1 MASPLVNYAS
11 RVLSVDQE
19 SNSFVAIVGLNK
31 AADMKIS
38 DAMMHAWNGCPQLR
52 AAVDE
57 DDMEVLPECNLLRLR
72 HVCHIRDS
80 RAHTLIRPS
89 PAEQC
94 CTQGACLPLTPTTF
108 LRTRLHPS
116 TRTLRKLASSAS

>member
-31 AADMKIS
+31 AAAMKVS
-38 DAMMHAWNGCPQLR
+38 DAMMHAWHGCPQLR

-57 DDMEVLPECNLLRLR
+57 DDMEVLHECNRQR
-72 HVCHIRDS
+72 FTP
-80 RAHTLIRPS
+80 RAPY
-89 PAEQC
+89 P
-94 CTQGACLPLTPTTF
+94 
-108 LRTRLHPS
+108 
-116 TRTLRKLASSAS
+116 